1 MIFYIFMIQKII
13 PQRYK
18 KEMKDDNEMK
28 YF

>member
-1 MIFYIFMIQKII
+1 MIFYIFTIRKII
-13 PQRYK
+13 AQKYK